1 MKKIIFLILVGYVL
15 YSIFLSNNWA
25 SQMLWKLGGSIQE
38 TMGDFSPEK
47 LQKNFQ
53 EVLPGKLQENFQE
66 VSPKNFQE
74 KIQENFQGKVSNV
87 MSLGK
92 GDVNDCEKNNTCNN
106 YGIDSVIPDMTG
118 GMVEKFW

>member
-1 MKKIIFLILVGYVL
+1 MKKIIFLILVGCVL
-15 YSIFLSNNWA
+15 YSIFISNSWV
-25 SQMLWKLGGSIQE
+25 SQMFWKLGGSIQE
-38 TMGDFSPEK
+38 TVSDFSPGK

-66 VSPKNFQE
+66 VSPK

-87 MSLGK
+87 MNLGK
-92 GDVNDCEKNNTCNN
+92 SNANDCEKNNTCNN
-106 YGIDSVIPDMTG
+106 HGIDSVIPDVTG